1 MGGAFSATAAHS
13 TETDQPALCEYL
25 RYRFETHSFI
35 LFVSCS
41 LASCNCSRLASVRFC
56 RADVTIV
63 VSALGT
69 GYSSAVHGVITTVQ
83 RAQLPR
89 RQTLQYKALDSGV
102 LCGLVGSSF

>member
-1 MGGAFSATAAHS
+1 MVVHF
-13 TETDQPALCEYL
+13 QPQPHIRL
-25 RYRFETHSFI
+25 RLTSQLYANTSVTGQSLSSLVVSFT
-35 LFVSCS
+35 VSPS
-41 LASCNCSRLASVRFC
+41 LAPSPVVYCYH

-69 GYSSAVHGVITTVQ
+69 GYSSAVHGVITTTQ